1 MKDNNNMTMLVAEA
15 KEGNQAA
22 YETLYQKTKQMVY
35 FTCLGLLNSEADAS
49 DQMQETYATAFQK
62 LDMLDDPEKFPGW
75 INRIAINKC
84 KDFQIRQKRWLS
96 LLDEKD
102 IPEEISETEDDFLP
116 EAYLMKQDMRE
127 IVQQI
132 MREKLS
138 EVQYQTILLYYY
150 DELSLTEI
158 AEYMECS
165 EGTVKSR
172 LHKAKEL
179 IKEGVLKYSQ
189 KHDDTLYCIAA
200 LPFLSR
206 FLQLEAERLQAPM
219 LNQNYFQ
226 NTKKQNPANQQN
238 PKQNLQQ
245 DAKQQRKGKL
255 RMDLKG
261 LLSTTKGKIL
271 AVSLALL
278 VIIGGIAGV
287 SAITDHDGQRNENQG
302 NVNQEDYG
310 QGTETGE
317 NDNGEQIVDSE
328 AEDLIAQISFT
339 DAATGEDYLSGHIM
353 NIRFL
358 NYDDSGNQQ
367 YVVLDDKHNLYLC
380 TQQSEVYDIYKEGNQ
395 IQWHIGLLYDNAKLD
410 VIEDIWTTY
419 HCNLY
424 TGDTENG
431 ADGHEECTV
440 IYGNGYMYRDG
451 EEYDLNAIVPIKGL
465 SHYWL
470 GMDYLLIVDT
480 SGNLHYWEGGRGLD
494 TLNDI
499 YPEFKQVGF
508 LDYFEAPVCGEFQQ
522 GNCID
527 VTANKVLLSDGK
539 LMDVES
545 PMNLM
550 EMELFD
556 LDAYTFE
563 QRIAMEGVKALYN
576 GGSIIL
582 DTEEKIHINL
592 SYIPSTQER
601 SEEIVDCNYEGEIL
615 DIYQQAPRGL
625 LIQTT
630 EGYYFSSFCC
640 NIVDTGDSVDPS
652 PFRKL
657 TVLESIPSP
666 VKEFVESDTNTLFGY
681 GNDEFLFLLEDG
693 TVWGYI
699 EG

>member
-287 SAITDHDGQRNENQG
+287 SAITGHDGQRNENQG

-310 QGTETGE
+310 QGTETGG
-317 NDNGEQIVDSE
+317 NGNGEQIVDSE

-339 DAATGEDYLSGHIM
+339 DAATGEDYLSGHIE
-353 NIRFL
+353 NIRFFH
-358 NYDDSGNQQ
+358 YDDSGNQQ

-380 TQQSEVYDIYKEGNQ
+380 TQQTDTYDIYTEGRQ
-395 IQWHIGLLYDNAKLD
+395 TQWHIELLYENVKLD
-410 VIEDIWTTY
+410 TIEDIWTTS

-424 TGDTENG
+424 TGDIEAA
-431 ADGHEECTV
+431 ADGHEECLI
-440 IYGNGYMYRDG
+440 IYGNGYIYRDG
-451 EEYDLNAIVPIKGL
+451 EGYDLNAFVPVEKL
-465 SHYWL
+465 SHYWY
-470 GMDYLLIVDT
+470 GRNLLIIDT

-494 TLNDI
+494 TLNEI
-499 YPEFKQVGF
+499 FPEYNQVGF
-508 LDYFEAPVCGEFQQ
+508 LDYFEAPVHEEVQQ

-527 VTANKVLLSDGK
+527 IGADGCILTSDGK
-539 LMDVES
+539 LVVSCFPSNMLE
-545 PMNLM
+545 
-550 EMELFD
+550 FD
-556 LDAYTFE
+556 EYTFE

-576 GGSIIL
+576 RGYVIL
-582 DTEEKIHINL
+582 DTEDKIHINMK
-592 SYIPSTQER
+592 YAPSTQER
-601 SEEIVDCNYEGEIL
+601 NEEIVDCNYEGEIIY
-615 DIYQQAPRGL
+615 IYQQSPCGL

-640 NIVDTGDSVDPS
+640 NIVDVGEPVDPL

-657 TVLESIPSP
+657 TVLDSISSP
-666 VKEFVESDTNTLFGY
+666 IKEFVVSSGIPILYGF

-693 TVWGYI
+693 TVWGFI